1 MKRRMLLILAF
12 LFLLSL
18 TGCAASRVVV
28 SEPVETAAAR
38 VTEEVETTVATTVPV
53 TVPATG
59 ETTAAALEDRDFVN
73 LTDVIPGLAVELRYA
88 GEDNFTGQKI
98 YDFEDAYLRFGT
110 AKKLAAAAA
119 ELAEQGLYLKIWD
132 GFRPV
137 EAQFYLWE
145 VWPDPNFV
153 SDPTVGFS
161 SHSRGN
167 TVDLTLVNALGE
179 EAEMPSGFDDFSPW
193 PTGTIPA
200 AVMLPRKMPGC
211 FKIRWNVMVS
221 VAIGMNGG
229 IFPTQ
234 TPTPSRRNSPLPRWL
249 DNVKRRS
256 WSAAP
261 FPLLG

>member
-179 EAEMPSGFDDFSPW
+179 EAEMPSGFDDFSPLADRDYS
-193 PTGTIPA
+193 GCGDA
-200 AVMLPRKMPGC
+200 AAENARLLQDTMERHG
-211 FKIRWNVMVS
+211 FRGYWNEWWHFSDTDTYPVEEEFS
-221 VAIGMNGG
+221 PPPVAG
-229 IFPTQ
+229 
-234 TPTPSRRNSPLPRWL
+234 
-249 DNVKRRS
+249 
-256 WSAAP
+256 
-261 FPLLG
+261 